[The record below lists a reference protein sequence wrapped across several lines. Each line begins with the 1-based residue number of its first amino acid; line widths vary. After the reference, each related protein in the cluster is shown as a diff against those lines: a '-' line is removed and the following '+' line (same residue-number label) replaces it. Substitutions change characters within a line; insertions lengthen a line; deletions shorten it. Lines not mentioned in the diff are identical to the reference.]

1 MFSVENF
8 YNILYSKLLRPVK
21 LFNFYYF
28 VDPGSTD
35 FNNIGNGIETVYN
48 AGGDFNNS
56 NYGKPVFYYDQ
67 EPIDESVNMYI
78 EMGRKIINIG
88 CGYKQYFRVFAS
100 SEFSDFQKKE
110 ILDDFQ
116 FYHWY
121 YFFHGFAA
129 LDWYRDYEFIDIDYE
144 FDKPFLSFN
153 NLCQNLRNYRLLLV
167 AMLKQRNILD
177 KGYVSLGLFNYHSD
191 PIKSELSDPNC
202 RLSKNSKK
210 LVYTQLKDLK
220 ENLYIDTK
228 EIHGA
233 LSARMGIDEYRVLKS
248 GFVHVVTETV
258 YYLKKLHLT
267 EKIFKPIIAKRPF
280 ILVAAPGNLAY
291 FKSYGFKTFDRWID
305 ESYDTIE
312 NDDLRM
318 AAIVDQVERIAN
330 LSREDQLAMYEEM
343 KETVEFNYR
352 HMYGDFKKLIV
363 DELVNNFEG
372 CLRQWNN
379 GRFDDRC
386 FDLTAVDFEQVKRDL
401 IG

>member
-8 YNILYSKLLRPVK
+8 YYTLYSKLLRPVK

-28 VDPGSTD
+28 KTFGSSD
-35 FNNIGNGIETVYN
+35 FNDLIQGIESTIQPSLDKNTNPVVYH
-48 AGGDFNNS
+48 
-56 NYGKPVFYYDQ
+56 DQ
-67 EPIDESVNMYI
+67 EPIHEEKEVTQA
-78 EMGRKIINIG
+78 GF
-88 CGYKQYFRVFAS
+88 KQCVSPGNYNHNYFRIIAT
-100 SEFSDFQKKE
+100 SEYSDYQKNYLLKE
-110 ILDDFQ
+110 FD

-129 LDWYRDYEFIDIDYE
+129 LDWYRDFEFIDIDYP

-153 NLCQNLRNYRLLLV
+153 NLCHNLRNYRLLLV
-167 AMLKQRNILD
+167 ALLKQRNILD
-177 KGYVSLGLFNYHSD
+177 KGYVSLGLFNYHTNPLKVELFD
-191 PIKSELSDPNC
+191 PESH
-202 RLSKNSKK
+202 LSKESKK
-210 LVYTQLKDLK
+210 IIYKELKDIKTNLTIDL
-220 ENLYIDTK
+220 EN
-228 EIHGA
+228 IHGA
-233 LSARMGIDEYRVLKS
+233 LSARMGIEEYRVLKS

-267 EKIFKPIIAKRPF
+267 EKIFKPVIAKRPF

-312 NDDLRM
+312 DDDLRM
-318 AAIVDQVERIAN
+318 LAIVDQVERIAN

-343 KETVEFNYR
+343 KETLEFNHR
-352 HMYGDFKKLIV
+352 HMYRDFKKIIT

-379 GRFDDRC
+379 GRLDDKS
-386 FDLTAVDFEQVKRDL
+386 FDLTAIDFEQVKRDL

>member
-8 YNILYSKLLRPVK
+8 YYVLYSKLLRPVK

-28 VDPGSTD
+28 KKFGSSD
-35 FNNIGNGIETVYN
+35 FKDL
-48 AGGDFNNS
+48 AGGFESTQHPSLVKNV
-56 NYGKPVFYYDQ
+56 KPVIFHDQ
-67 EPIDESVNMYI
+67 EPIPE
-78 EMGRKIINIG
+78 EKIKPTEGFAFSFSLGHRNHN
-88 CGYKQYFRVFAS
+88 YFSMVAT
-100 SEFSDFQKKE
+100 SEYSDYQKNYLLKE
-110 ILDDFQ
+110 FD

-129 LDWYRDYEFIDIDYE
+129 LDWYRDFEFIDIDYP

-153 NLCQNLRNYRLLLV
+153 NLCHNLRNYRLLLV
-167 AMLKQRNILD
+167 ALLKQRNILD
-177 KGYVSLGLFNYHSD
+177 KGYVSLGLFNHHTK
-191 PIKSELSDPNC
+191 PLNVELFSPWS
-202 RLSKNSKK
+202 RLSKQSKK
-210 LVYTQLKDLK
+210 IIYTELKDLK
-220 ENLYIDTK
+220 ENLYIDIKDT
-228 EIHGA
+228 HGA
-233 LSARMGIDEYRVLKS
+233 LSARMGIEEYRVLKS

-267 EKIFKPIIAKRPF
+267 EKIFKTVIAKRPF

-312 NDDLRM
+312 DDDLRM
-318 AAIVDQVERIAN
+318 SAIIDQVERIAN

-343 KETVEFNYR
+343 KETLEFNYQ
-352 HMYGDFKKLIV
+352 HMYGDFKKIIT
-363 DELVNNFEG
+363 DELVDNFEG

-379 GRFDDRC
+379 GRLDDKS

-401 IG
+401 LG

>member
-28 VDPGSTD
+28 EDFGSTD
-35 FNNIGNGIETVYN
+35 LDKLGHGPETNPLGGIYT
-48 AGGDFNNS
+48 NS
-56 NYGKPVFYYDQ
+56 NHGKPVLYHDQ
-67 EPIDESVNMYI
+67 EPIDESRNMYLEI
-78 EMGRKIINIG
+78 HMKIIHIG
-88 CGYKQYFRVFAS
+88 CGYKQYFRIFAS
-100 SEFSDFQKKE
+100 SEFSEFQKKE
-110 ILDDFQ
+110 VLDNFQ

-129 LDWYRDYEFIDIDYE
+129 LDWYRDYEFIDIDYG

-153 NLCQNLRNYRLLLV
+153 NLCFNLRNYRLLLV
-167 AMLKQRNILD
+167 SLLKQRNILD
-177 KGYVSLGLFNYHSD
+177 KGYVSLGLFNHPTNSL
-191 PIKSELSDPNC
+191 KKELIDPNS
-202 RLSKNSKK
+202 RLSKESKK
-210 LVYTQLKDLK
+210 IIYTELKDLK

-305 ESYDTIE
+305 ESYDAIE
-312 NDDLRM
+312 DDELRM
-318 AAIVDQVERIAN
+318 TAIVDQVERIAN

-343 KETVEFNYR
+343 KEILEFNYR
-352 HMYGDFKKLIV
+352 HMYSDFKKLIV

-401 IG
+401 IS